1 MKQVGFAEA
10 HWGDVDLGDANR
22 LLVLCGGR
30 GWTIDRPDPVD
41 RAALVVFSLDILAA
55 AVIEKNTSP
64 ISAKGLL
71 AHAVLGLLLATY
83 FGSLFEALRYT
94 TAVNTATLYT
104 LVPLMT
110 LFFEVF
116 LLPSPSLKTRLLP
129 MSIAAIGALLL
140 ILKGAAP
147 GELPALYPVL
157 VFGVGC
163 LAMALYS
170 PLSQRFKAKTLK
182 GRDPVAMTFWNMLF
196 GSLFLFVFCLFNGGW
211 RSGAQLSASD
221 MFWLVYL
228 ALFGTLATFWLLHR
242 AIGVI
247 SPSTVISY
255 VYLNTLFVTLFH
267 WVWLRE
273 QPALI
278 EVTGAVLV
286 GVGMLALVITSRNAK
301 NRYGLRSVKE
311 RLWSM
316 VPPGSSAP
324 VRVQGNWPR
333 PAAVLPA
340 NADPLSECRSA
351 SR

>member
-1 MKQVGFAEA
+1 MKQVGFAAA
-10 HWGDVDLGDANR
+10 HWGMLIWAMLIAASFFAAAQVGQSIDPILLTGLR
-22 LLVLCGGR
+22 LLFS
-30 GWTIDRPDPVD
+30 
-41 RAALVVFSLDILAA
+41 ALMFLPLLLLKSTA
-55 AVIEKNTSP
+55 P

-94 TAVNTATLYT
+94 SAVNTATLYT

-116 LLPSPSLKTRLLP
+116 LLPSPTLKTRLLP
-129 MSIAAIGALLL
+129 MLMAATGAVLL
-140 ILKGAAP
+140 ILKGSAP
-147 GELPALYPVL
+147 GELPSPYPVL

-196 GSLFLFVFCLFNGGW
+196 GAVFLLVFCLFSGGW
-211 RSGAQLSASD
+211 RSGALLSVRD
-221 MFWLVYL
+221 MLWLVYL
-228 ALFGTLATFWLLHR
+228 AVFGTLATFWLLHR

-267 WVWLRE
+267 WFWLRQ
-273 QPALI
+273 QPTLMELGGAL
-278 EVTGAVLV
+278 LV
-286 GVGMLALVITSRNAK
+286 GVGMLALVMSSRN
-301 NRYGLRSVKE
+301 VK
-311 RLWSM
+311 
-316 VPPGSSAP
+316 
-324 VRVQGNWPR
+324 
-333 PAAVLPA
+333 AVTA
-340 NADPLSECRSA
+340 
-351 SR
+351 